1 MLLIAAPFPACCPIA
16 TLLPHCDLATV
27 LPHCHLTAPQLTV
40 SLLHH
45 CNFAGLA
52 SPKASPY
59 NIAVKKAFFITGY
72 CTIATLLHHCHL
84 TAPLPPYC
92 TIATLMPLCHLAAP
106 MPPYCPN
113 VTLLP
118 HCHLT
123 APSPSCCPLV
133 TLSLEVVIFCCCCT
147 Q

>member
-84 TAPLPPYC
+84 N
-92 TIATLMPLCHLAAP
+92 AP
-106 MPPYCPN
+106 MPSCCPN
-113 VTLLP
+113 ATLLP
-118 HCHLT
+118 QRHLT
-123 APSPSCCPLV
+123 APLSPYCPIAIL
-133 TLSLEVVIFCCCCT
+133 LSPCHLKSRSRDFLLLLHSVIANRLKLLKG
-147 Q
+147 